1 MNNLVETRNDSISE
15 AARVED
21 LMASFLRPPVVRSGA
36 AALNRAL
43 FTRKVDLAAA
53 TIQDPRLISKYRKAL
68 LESKE
73 LLRQEKISPVVSHPE
88 DKADTK
94 QGGAAGSSRK
104 CLLLA
109 PNVNAQGCRSRIR
122 ECDRV
127 RIQMANLVFVC
138 FVVQRLIRGALFSG
152 KLLRRKT

>member
-1 MNNLVETRNDSISE
+1 MNNLDETRNGSISE

-21 LMASFLRPPVVRSGA
+21 LMASFLRPPIVRSGA

-43 FTRKVDLAAA
+43 FSKKVDLAAA

-68 LESKE
+68 SESKE

-109 PNVNAQGCRSRIR
+109 PNINAKGSRIR
-122 ECDRV
+122 TRT
-127 RIQMANLVFVC
+127 
-138 FVVQRLIRGALFSG
+138 
-152 KLLRRKT
+152 RKGDQVGDIYG